1 MATPNSPSGPPCAR
15 RYELRK
21 RQEALDENR
30 VRAIEAAKALLT
42 ESSASGFKSGLPPGL
57 PSGLPSELTMGAV
70 AERAG
75 ITRQTLY
82 NRFGSRSELIET
94 VFDELARS
102 AAMGSM
108 AAAMQQRDPQ
118 MRLAGM
124 IETFGRFWSM
134 DRAILRRIRAL
145 AATDPVLQRAV
156 NARDERR
163 RAACRHVVNGFAG
176 LETGA
181 PEPAVKDGGVAG
193 AKNTSLLV
201 DVLYSLTSFEFF
213 DMLAGVERTGAE
225 VTEVVIALARSAI
238 TREFGN

>member
-1 MATPNSPSGPPCAR
+1 MATQNSPSGRPQSCAR

-42 ESSASGFKSGLPPGL
+42 EGSASGSE
-57 PSGLPSELTMGAV
+57 SGLPSELTMGAV

-82 NRFGSRSELIET
+82 NRFGSRSELIEA

-176 LETGA
+176 SATG
-181 PEPAVKDGGVAG
+181 VKGDVVKSGS
-193 AKNTSLLV
+193 AKDTSLLV

-225 VTEVVIALARSAI
+225 VTELVIALARSAI

>member
-1 MATPNSPSGPPCAR
+1 MATQNSPSGPPCAR

-42 ESSASGFKSGLPPGL
+42 EGSASGSESGL
-57 PSGLPSELTMGAV
+57 PSGLPSRLTMGAV

-82 NRFGSRSELIET
+82 NRFGSRSELIEA

-176 LETGA
+176 LETG
-181 PEPAVKDGGVAG
+181 VKGGS
-193 AKNTSLLV
+193 AKDTSLLV

-225 VTEVVIALARSAI
+225 VTGVVIALARSAI